1 MNQNGDDDDD
11 ETKHKTTKQN
21 IKQRAFVLTDFNVF
35 ATTLIT
41 GTVTL
46 ATIQV
51 LTDTFYYY

>member
-1 MNQNGDDDDD
+1 MNQNDDDDDEDD

-41 GTVTL
+41 GAVTL
-46 ATIQV
+46 ATI
-51 LTDTFYYY
+51 